1 VSARPVPPC
10 QVRVGYILAYDGRE
24 LTVIG
29 RYGTWYHEDGK
40 PVAGLA
46 IDCRPG
52 TCASPPHRGQTK
64 VKVNPERQ
72 VKCVCAAQSVA
83 ACSKL
88 SWFT

>member
-46 IDCRPG
+46 IDCRSG
-52 TCASPPHRGQTK
+52 SARWILFRRLTELLRRVDGQ
-64 VKVNPERQ
+64 
-72 VKCVCAAQSVA
+72 
-83 ACSKL
+83 
-88 SWFT
+88 